1 MNYAKER
8 DIANKKKLKAKII
21 AFIIV
26 AVFLFAVSVFSWFVP
41 METWKYY
48 VSLPNIPKRADGS
61 LRIHYIDVGQGDA
74 TLVEF
79 PDGKTLL
86 IDGGDDLQSHKT
98 TLIRYMNA
106 LKVDA
111 IDYLVVTHADA
122 DHVGGL
128 DSVIRYK
135 DIKTAFLPERVE
147 DSAQYDEVEKSLSKQ
162 NCEVKKTERTRLEN
176 GAYTLSILY
185 PYHDSASTEVQ
196 DDNELSAIVW
206 LEYQGVGALFMGD
219 APNAVE
225 DVLVDEDK
233 RGLLRE
239 FVSSLRG
246 TEILKVAHHGAG
258 SSTGESFMEYLQTK
272 TAVISCGKNNAY
284 GHPADKTLQT
294 LADREI
300 SVYRTDEQGH
310 IVVTIEKDC
319 AEYTVQT
326 IEN

>member
-8 DIANKKKLKAKII
+8 DRANKKKLKAKII

-26 AVFLFAVSVFSWFVP
+26 AVVLFAVSVVSWFVP
-41 METWKYY
+41 MEAWKYY
-48 VSLPNIPKRADGS
+48 VSLPHIPKRVDGS

-86 IDGGDDLQSHKT
+86 IDGGDDLESHKT

-106 LKVDA
+106 LKVDSL
-111 IDYLVVTHADA
+111 DYLVVTHADA

-128 DSVIRYK
+128 DAVIRHK
-135 DIKTAFLPERVE
+135 DIKTVLLPEQME
-147 DSAQYDEVEKSLSKQ
+147 ESAQYNEVLTALSKKT
-162 NCEVKKTERTRLEN
+162 CEIQKVRRTCLEN

-185 PYHDSASTEVQ
+185 PCASVETEVK
-196 DDNELSAIVW
+196 DDNECSAVVW

-219 APNAVE
+219 APDSVE

-233 RGLLRE
+233 HGLLRE
-239 FVSSLRG
+239 FTPTLRG
-246 TEILKVAHHGAG
+246 TEILKVAHHGAD
-258 SSTGESFMEYLQTK
+258 SSTGEAFVEYLQPK
-272 TAVISCGKNNAY
+272 TAVVSCGKNNAY
-284 GHPADKTLQT
+284 GHPGEKTLQT
-294 LADREI
+294 LTDREI
-300 SVYRTDEQGH
+300 TVYRTDEQGH
-310 IVVTIEKDC
+310 IVITIEKDSTT
-319 AEYTVQT
+319 YTVQT